1 MDKTNTQASFFIPA
15 KTVSTEIEVKR
26 SRFIAYLSHT
36 HGSAQAKAF
45 IADLKEKYPDAR
57 HHCYGFVAG
66 SPNDSNQYGFSD
78 DGEPSGT
85 AGMPIFNHL
94 KHKDIG
100 EVCIVVV
107 RYFGGTKLGTGG
119 LARAY
124 GDAAKAVLEIAE
136 LKSYIAME
144 AITLELDFSQEQL
157 VRKIISEADGEIT
170 GVEYGSNIVLTA
182 KVPLNAEL
190 NLPYSVVRA
199 SESTM

>member
-1 MDKTNTQASFFIPA
+1 MNKTNSKGNFSIPA
-15 KTVSTEIEVKR
+15 ETVSTEIEVKR

-36 HGSAQAKAF
+36 HGSAEAKSF
-45 IADLKEKYPDAR
+45 IAELKSQYPDAR

-66 SPNDSNQYGFSD
+66 APGDSNQYGFSD

-124 GDAAKAVLEIAE
+124 GDAAKAVLEITE

-144 AITLELDFSQEQL
+144 KVKLEMDFSQEQL
-157 VRKIISEADGEIT
+157 VRKIISEADGEIA
-170 GVEYGSNIVLTA
+170 GVEYGSSIVLTA
-182 KVPLNAEL
+182 NVPFNAEL